1 MENKKGIKA
10 KNILQKLYSFRV
22 KVDRQD
28 KPIANISSIFAAA
41 CLIFAPHMTIV
52 GVVASLLLGYQ
63 ISFVTED
70 MDSSELEERIR
81 RAAQNVKN
89 GAVNAA
95 KSIQTEIDKARAQKT
110 QVRTQAEAETEAEKI
125 VKKAA
130 ETMRQ
135 AAPSN
140 DELLQDLKDHADE
153 TPDTPNPAATTFHS
167 AYAASAGTV
176 PVLCVSEEP
185 VDAPEPEAPAARGSA
200 E

>member
-1 MENKKGIKA
+1 MENNKGFKA
-10 KNILQKLYSFRV
+10 KNFLQKLYNFRV
-22 KVDRQD
+22 KVDRQG

-81 RAAQNVKN
+81 RAAQNVKT
-89 GAVNAA
+89 GAMNAA
-95 KSIQTEIDKARAQKT
+95 KSIQTEIDKAKAQKA

-130 ETMRQ
+130 EAMQQ

-140 DELLQDLKDHADE
+140 DELLQQLQEHAEE

-176 PVLCVSEEP
+176 PVLRVSEEH

>member
-1 MENKKGIKA
+1 MENNKGFKA
-10 KNILQKLYSFRV
+10 KNFLQKLYNFRV
-22 KVDRQD
+22 KVDRQG

-52 GVVASLLLGYQ
+52 GIVAALLLGYQ

-89 GAVNAA
+89 GAMNAA
-95 KSIQTEIDKARAQKT
+95 KSIQTEIDKAKAQKA

-130 ETMRQ
+130 ETMQQ

-140 DELLQDLKDHADE
+140 DELLQDLKERDYNDSHREVA
-153 TPDTPNPAATTFHS
+153 PLKPAEDAVILDSSDLTLEQVVDRVVVL
-167 AYAASAGTV
+167 ARAAA
-176 PVLCVSEEP
+176 
-185 VDAPEPEAPAARGSA
+185 AKEA
-200 E
+200 